1 MKSIRITVA
10 NQKGG
15 VGKTTTVLTLARCFA
30 DEGRRVLMIDTDP
43 QGNLWTTL
51 GALEQFANGGKPK
64 YWVHQLFSEEPV
76 AASQMA
82 VQIHERINCIFS
94 DRRMHFAESRLA
106 ATTAKEMILNPLLQV

>member
-1 MKSIRITVA
+1 MKSIRITVS

-15 VGKTTTVLTLARCFA
+15 VGKTSTVLTLARCFA

-51 GALEQFANGGKPK
+51 AALPQFQNGGAPRF
-64 YWVHQLFSEEPV
+64 WVHQLFSDEPV

-82 VQIHERINCIFS
+82 VPIQENISVIFS
-94 DRRMHFAESRLA
+94 DRRMFFAESRLA
-106 ATTAKEMILNPLLQV
+106 ATPAK

>member
-1 MKSIRITVA
+1 MKPIRITVS

-51 GALEQFANGGKPK
+51 STQECFQSGKTQFWIHNLFGTSRWPLPK
-64 YWVHQLFSEEPV
+64 WQFRCMSASPVFSV
-76 AASQMA
+76 IAGCS
-82 VQIHERINCIFS
+82 
-94 DRRMHFAESRLA
+94 FAESRLA
-106 ATTAKEMILNPLLQV
+106 GTTAKE